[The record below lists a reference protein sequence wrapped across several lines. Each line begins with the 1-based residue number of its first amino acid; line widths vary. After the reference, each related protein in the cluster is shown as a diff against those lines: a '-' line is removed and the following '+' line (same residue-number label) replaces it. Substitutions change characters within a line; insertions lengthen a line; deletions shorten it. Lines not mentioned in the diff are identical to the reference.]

1 MGNLLA
7 STVSCIIITVSF
19 RVFCRYL
26 FSAAL
31 PSVVGDSIT
40 SEQPANEISRNLA
53 FEIASEVSRR
63 FRWRL
68 YGYLQSYGGRTISL
82 LAAANE
88 ENGIKLNF
96 VPQTHLTVAGSRR
109 RPRC

>member
-1 MGNLLA
+1 MGNLLV

-19 RVFCRYL
+19 RVFYRYL

-53 FEIASEVSRR
+53 FEIGSEVSRR
-63 FRWRL
+63 FRWRV
-68 YGYLQSYGGRTISL
+68 S
-82 LAAANE
+82 
-88 ENGIKLNF
+88 
-96 VPQTHLTVAGSRR
+96 TVASEVTAVERF
-109 RPRC
+109 RC

>member
-19 RVFCRYL
+19 RVFYRYL

-53 FEIASEVSRR
+53 FEIGSEVSRR
-63 FRWRL
+63 FRW
-68 YGYLQSYGGRTISL
+68 QVS
-82 LAAANE
+82 
-88 ENGIKLNF
+88 
-96 VPQTHLTVAGSRR
+96 TVTSEVTAVERF
-109 RPRC
+109 RC